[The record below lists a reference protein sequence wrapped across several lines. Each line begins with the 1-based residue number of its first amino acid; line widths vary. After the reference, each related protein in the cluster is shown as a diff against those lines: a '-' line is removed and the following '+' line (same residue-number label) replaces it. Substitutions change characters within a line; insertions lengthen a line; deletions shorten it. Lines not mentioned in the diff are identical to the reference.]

1 MQIVQIPDHDKLK
14 YKELLLLGDEQMS
27 MIERYLWRSDLFALL
42 CDDDAVAITAVT
54 DEGDG
59 NIEIKNLTVRPEMQ
73 RKGYGSAL
81 ISFVKERSSRSR
93 NRAAFS
99 STTPHRAVQESVSA
113 CLVTRPATR
122 AAVRASGPAASSG
135 REASIA
141 DSAADSASFPV
152 NEASLPFC
160 IILSSCLSISP
171 RLRRILL
178 PL

>member
-1 MQIVQIPDHDKLK
+1 MQIALIPDHDKLK

-81 ISFVKERSSRSR
+81 ISFVKERYRGCGKMLYVGTGENPDTLRFYEMNGFEYSHTVRDF
-93 NRAAFS
+93 FS
-99 STTPHRAVQESVSA
+99 SNYDHPIYENGKMLRDMIYLK
-113 CLVTRPATR
+113 C
-122 AAVRASGPAASSG
+122 
-135 REASIA
+135 
-141 DSAADSASFPV
+141 
-152 NEASLPFC
+152 
-160 IILSSCLSISP
+160 
-171 RLRRILL
+171 RL
-178 PL
+178 